1 MDELEK
7 IISPFVLERKRN
19 FDNKSVVGGFSK
31 FVLSNLGNLKFYNV
45 DTDKIKRLIE
55 RYESESGENRKKIHH
70 EILDEILNSII
81 KLREVNVEKIP
92 GVGEKRKEALKRL
105 GINTSYDLIYF
116 FPRKYIDFG
125 KLSKI

>member
-55 RYESESGENRKKIHH
+55 RYESESGENRKK
-70 EILDEILNSII
+70 
-81 KLREVNVEKIP
+81 
-92 GVGEKRKEALKRL
+92 
-105 GINTSYDLIYF
+105 
-116 FPRKYIDFG
+116 YIMRF
-125 KLSKI
+125 